1 MHIRSHTGARSK
13 LRAGGKAKSSKTVG
27 HGLQGGLSWG
37 CVVGPGQRAEE
48 SVLLLHQTMAA
59 FLTRLKPKAQVEG
72 CTLQRVHV
80 GEVGTSPA
88 HFPAPPR
95 SPAPPARPPAPPHA
109 LPRACSLDPR
119 GAPLSLRYPGSLS
132 HLCVSLSTRSRPL
145 PQRQRRA

>member
-72 CTLQRVHV
+72 CTLQWVHV
-80 GEVGTSPA
+80 GEVGISPVHLA
-88 HFPAPPR
+88 KPPR
-95 SPAPPARPPAPPHA
+95 SPAPPH
-109 LPRACSLDPR
+109 LPRPMPCPGLAAWTR
-119 GAPLSLRYPGSLS
+119 GEPLCP
-132 HLCVSLSTRSRPL
+132 
-145 PQRQRRA
+145 